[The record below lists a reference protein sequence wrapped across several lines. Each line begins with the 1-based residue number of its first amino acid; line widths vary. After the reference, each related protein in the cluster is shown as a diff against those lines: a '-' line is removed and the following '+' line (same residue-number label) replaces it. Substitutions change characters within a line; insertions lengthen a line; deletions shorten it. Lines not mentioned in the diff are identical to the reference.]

1 MQNYAT
7 FKGHLVIITALPE
20 LYNNII
26 AYKFNSQDQQ
36 ILAYIF
42 LFLYREVSK
51 VMAKKLLQI
60 SIYNMVYKHVS
71 CSHNNTRYNSTYSS
85 YINIAPNNT
94 VTFLLSPIGEN
105 MAVAKIPTSQCRT
118 DNWG

>member
-42 LFLYREVSK
+42 FVSIQRGQQGYGEK
-51 VMAKKLLQI
+51 VVTNINLQHGI
-60 SIYNMVYKHVS
+60 
-71 CSHNNTRYNSTYSS
+71 
-85 YINIAPNNT
+85 
-94 VTFLLSPIGEN
+94 
-105 MAVAKIPTSQCRT
+105 
-118 DNWG
+118 